1 MQTNIWKYT
10 KEKYPIL
17 TNTALKMMSCF
28 GSTYLA
34 ESAFSDM
41 NLIKSDIRNSLT
53 DIHLD
58 QCLRLSVSSYNPD
71 FEKIAKS
78 IQCQISH

>member
-1 MQTNIWKYT
+1 MTD
-10 KEKYPIL
+10 
-17 TNTALKMMSCF
+17 TALKMMSCF

-41 NLIKSDIRNSLT
+41 NLIKSEIRNSLT
-53 DIHLD
+53 DVHLD
-58 QCLRLSVSSYNPD
+58 QCLRLSVSPYNPD

-78 IQCQISH
+78 NQCQRSH